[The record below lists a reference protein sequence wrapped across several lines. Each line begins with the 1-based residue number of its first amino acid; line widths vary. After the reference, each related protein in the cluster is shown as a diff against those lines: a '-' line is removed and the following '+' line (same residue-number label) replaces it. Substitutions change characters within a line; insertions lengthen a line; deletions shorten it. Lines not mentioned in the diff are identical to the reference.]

1 MHDKFAGFDSVMDTA
16 KAVFASLIN
25 PLGDFFSIFS
35 NIWIGT
41 ILILIIFVIGLSL
54 SIRLNGREF
63 KTIIKKPKTVAFC
76 AMMIA
81 INAILGLY
89 TPVLSSYLKIEFGFV
104 TLPVVAMLFG
114 PVTACCMGML
124 QDIVGLIMKPTGSLL
139 IALTLTDG
147 ITGMIYSAFLYKKRV
162 TFLRVFL
169 MQLVIVTMVNIVL
182 NSIALAPTVASGLV
196 GILPSRVI
204 KNIILLPIQSV
215 IAYAILKTV
224 DVRKTGVSLNDK
236 QDYKP

>member
-1 MHDKFAGFDSVMDTA
+1 MQDSFASFDGVMDGV
-16 KAVFASLIN
+16 KAFFASIIG
-25 PLGDFFSIFS
+25 PLSDFFNIFS
-35 NIWIGT
+35 NIWVGT
-41 ILILIIFVIGLSL
+41 ILISIIFIIGLAF
-54 SIRLNGREF
+54 SIRRDGKEF
-63 KTIIKKPKTVAFC
+63 KSIIKKPKTVAFC
-76 AMMIA
+76 AVMIA
-81 INAILGLY
+81 INAVLGLY

-114 PVTACCMGML
+114 PVTACCMGMV

-147 ITGMIYSAFLYKKRV
+147 ITGMIYSAFFYKKRV

-169 MQLVIVTMVNIVL
+169 AQLIIVTAVNIVL

-196 GILPSRVI
+196 GILPSRVV

-215 IAYAILKTV
+215 IAYAILKAV
-224 DVRKTGVSLNDK
+224 DARKTGVSVNDK